1 MMTPPQQEVTQLL
14 LAWRGGDHE
23 ALDRLVSLVYT
34 ELRSLAHRYI
44 RRENPGQTLQTT
56 ALVHEAYLRLA
67 AGGDVDWQ
75 NRGHF
80 FAVCAQVM
88 RHLLVDRARARLAAK
103 RGGGAIQLSL
113 DRVVATSLDRDAELL
128 ALNAALDKLAMLDE
142 RKCRIVEL
150 RFFSGLSVEETAGVM
165 GLSAITIKREWQR
178 AKAFLYDEINA
189 SSQ

>member
-1 MMTPPQQEVTQLL
+1 
-14 LAWRGGDHE
+14 
-23 ALDRLVSLVYT
+23 
-34 ELRSLAHRYI
+34 
-44 RRENPGQTLQTT
+44 
-56 ALVHEAYLRLA
+56 
-67 AGGDVDWQ
+67 
-75 NRGHF
+75 
-80 FAVCAQVM
+80 M

-113 DRVVATSLDRDAELL
+113 DRVAVTSLDRDAELL
-128 ALNAALDKLAMLDE
+128 ALNVALDKLAALDE